1 MRSPSFRQS
10 IIVARCVACRM
21 VVAIG
26 LLAVA
31 ESASAQQFQQ
41 QAPSQPAPARAPQGH
56 AALQQQ
62 PQGSQ
67 APFVLSPQ
75 EQAQLDQILL
85 QWQNRSQG
93 IKNFKCQFN
102 RLEYDLVFG
111 PKQWVPDGT
120 GKVNLKPRHIS
131 ESVGELSY
139 ESPDKGLFKVSDMR
153 VWKSKSNPT
162 GGATKVAEGTYE
174 KPETEMNEQWVCD
187 GKNVYRFDPALKK
200 VTQYELPPEMQGK
213 GIADGPLP
221 FLFGAEA
228 AKLKARYW
236 MRNVTPVGASGQLWL
251 LAIPQWQQDA
261 ANFQSATL
269 ILNTHDFSPF
279 ALQVKDP
286 GGNKETVYTFDN
298 IEENKGG
305 FFHRGFSVPRTPF
318 GWTKVIEQ
326 PPSTGPQSAQSTLPV
341 QGGQAVREQQAQS
354 PTRR

>member
-1 MRSPSFRQS
+1 M
-10 IIVARCVACRM
+10 
-21 VVAIG
+21 G
-26 LLAVA
+26 LAG
-31 ESASAQQFQQ
+31 SASAQQFQQ
-41 QAPSQPAPARAPQGH
+41 QGPSQPAPLNPAQGQVAP
-56 AALQQQ
+56 QQQ

-85 QWQNRSQG
+85 QWQSRSQA

-111 PKQWVPDGT
+111 PKQWVPNPA
-120 GKVNLKPRHIS
+120 GKVDLKPRHIS

-139 ESPDKGLFKVSDMR
+139 ESPDKGLFKVSDIR
-153 VWKSKSNPT
+153 VWKAAPAPA
-162 GGATKVAEGTYE
+162 GAAPKGVAAGTYE

-187 GKNVYRFDPALKK
+187 GKSVYRFDPALKK

-236 MRNVTPVGASGQLWL
+236 MRNVTPARTSGQLWL

-269 ILNTHDFSPF
+269 ILNTPDFSPF

-286 GGNKETVYTFDN
+286 GGNKETVYTFDK

-326 PPSTGPQSAQSTLPV
+326 PPSAGPQSAQSTVPV
-341 QGGQAVREQQAQS
+341 QGGQAQQPQL